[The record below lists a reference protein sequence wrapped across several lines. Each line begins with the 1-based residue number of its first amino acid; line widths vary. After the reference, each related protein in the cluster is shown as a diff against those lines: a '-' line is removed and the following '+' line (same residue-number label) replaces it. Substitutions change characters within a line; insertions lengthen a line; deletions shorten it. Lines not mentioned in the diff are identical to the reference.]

1 MQATESQ
8 TKILQEFQRILA
20 EKKRWEYQ
28 VITKEEEAEKEKNK
42 QLLAVASTYLPDT
55 IVRNLADLQLDFG
68 SIVTRLCDRLDTEVE
83 KLEQLQQAIEIE
95 TQNLQQLKQVRIV
108 ADALHLL
115 RQEQQE
121 KLRAIENETA
131 RQQEALEKDWTQKRK
146 AWIKEQEAFE
156 TRTQESQERL
166 QVQRQQEE
174 ADYRYKVERQRKIES
189 DRYEQEQR
197 MLEKELAEQG
207 QKKEKDWTEREQF
220 LSTNQALFEENQAKV
235 AGYEEA
241 LKQAYQ
247 KAKDEAIQEVSREE
261 KVKADL
267 VEKEWEGTQQG
278 YEVKIA
284 ALEATIARNNE
295 QISDLS
301 TQLQAVTRQAQE
313 LAQRAFSS
321 AA

>member
-28 VITKEEEAEKEKNK
+28 VVTKEEEAEKEKNK

-55 IVRNLADLQLDFG
+55 IIRNLADLQLDFG
-68 SIVTRLCDRLDTEVE
+68 NIVTQLCDRLDTEVE
-83 KLEQLQQAIEIE
+83 KLEQLQQAIAIE
-95 TQNLQQLKQVRIV
+95 TQDLQQLKQVRIV
-108 ADALHLL
+108 ADVLHLL
-115 RQEQQE
+115 RQEHQE

-146 AWIKEQEAFE
+146 AWIKEQEE
-156 TRTQESQERL
+156 IEIRTQESQERL
-166 QVQRQQEE
+166 QTQRKQEE
-174 ADYRYKVERQRKIES
+174 ADYTYKVERQRKIES
-189 DRYEQEQR
+189 DRYEQEKR

-207 QKKEKDWTEREQF
+207 QKKEKNWTEREQF
-220 LSTNQALFEENQAKV
+220 LSVNQALFEENQTKV
-235 AGYEEA
+235 SGYEEA

-278 YEVKIA
+278 YEVKIS

-301 TQLQAVTRQAQE
+301 VQLQAVTRQAQE

>member
-42 QLLAVASTYLPDT
+42 QLLAVASTYLPDM

-68 SIVTRLCDRLDTEVE
+68 SIVIRLCDRLDTEVE
-83 KLEQLQQAIEIE
+83 KLEQLQKAIAIE

-115 RQEQQE
+115 RQEHQE

-156 TRTQESQERL
+156 IRTQESQERL

-220 LSTNQALFEENQAKV
+220 LSTNQALFEESQAKV

>member
-68 SIVTRLCDRLDTEVE
+68 SIVIRLCDRLDTEVE
-83 KLEQLQQAIEIE
+83 KLEQLQKAIAIE

-115 RQEQQE
+115 RQEHQE

-156 TRTQESQERL
+156 IRTQESQERL

>member
-68 SIVTRLCDRLDTEVE
+68 SIVIRLCDRLDTEVE
-83 KLEQLQQAIEIE
+83 KLEQLQKAIAIE

-156 TRTQESQERL
+156 IQTQEGQERL